1 MELIAWYRQT
11 LEGGG
16 YPLIVLLMAIESSFV
31 PLPSELVIPFAAYY
45 AQSKGHMSLTGV
57 VLAGALGSWIGATF
71 MYWGARW
78 AGRPLVVRVSAAIDH
93 WASRVLAR
101 WPLVLKFVRHLFVT
115 PEKIELAEKWSA
127 QFGSFGT
134 FASRFIPVVRHLI
147 GIPAGIVR
155 LNYLT
160 YSIYTLIGS
169 AIWCAVL
176 AWIGVKAGQDEALMR
191 GELKQITLWAVG
203 GLAALGAIYYALVH
217 RPVKSDTA
225 AK

>member
-1 MELIAWYRQT
+1 MHDKLMELIAWYRQT

-45 AQSKGHMSLTGV
+45 AQSKGHMSVTGV

-78 AGRPLVVRVSAAIDH
+78 AGRPLVLRYG
-93 WASRVLAR
+93 
-101 WPLVLKFVRHLFVT
+101 KFFFV
-115 PEKIELAEKWSA
+115 PESKLELAEKWSA
-127 QFGSFGT
+127 KFGSFGT
-134 FASRFIPVVRHLI
+134 FASRFIPVVRHLV

-155 LNYLT
+155 VNYLT

-169 AIWCAVL
+169 AMWCAVL
-176 AWIGVKAGQDEALMR
+176 AWIGIKAGQDEALMR
-191 GELKQITLWAVG
+191 GEVTQLTAWAVG
-203 GLAALGAIYYALVH
+203 GLAALGVIYYAFVH
-217 RPVKSDTA
+217 RHVKSSNA

>member
-1 MELIAWYRQT
+1 MHDKLMELIAWYRQT

-71 MYWGARW
+71 MYWGSRW
-78 AGRPLVVRVSAAIDH
+78 AGRPLVLRYG
-93 WASRVLAR
+93 
-101 WPLVLKFVRHLFVT
+101 KYFFV
-115 PEKIELAEKWSA
+115 PESKVELAEKWSA
-127 QFGSFGT
+127 KFGSFGT

-169 AIWCAVL
+169 ALWCAVL

-191 GELKQITLWAVG
+191 GELKQITLWVLG
-203 GLAALGAIYYALVH
+203 GLALLGVIYYFFVH
-217 RPVKSDTA
+217 RFARARTK
-225 AK
+225 

>member
-1 MELIAWYRQT
+1 MHDKLMELITWYRQT

-31 PLPSELVIPFAAYY
+31 PLPSELVIPFAAHY
-45 AQSKGHMSLTGV
+45 AHTKGHMSVAGV

-78 AGRPLVVRVSAAIDH
+78 AGRPLVQRYGKFFFVPESK
-93 WASRVLAR
+93 
-101 WPLVLKFVRHLFVT
+101 LV
-115 PEKIELAEKWSA
+115 LAEKWSA

-147 GIPAGIVR
+147 GIPAGILRVNF
-155 LNYLT
+155 LA

-169 AIWCAVL
+169 AMWCAVL
-176 AWIGVKAGQDEALMR
+176 AWVGVQAGQDEALMR
-191 GELKQITLWAVG
+191 GEMKQITLWAVG
-203 GLAALGAIYYALVH
+203 GLAVLGGIYWAFVH
-217 RPVKSDTA
+217 RKLKSPA
-225 AK
+225 P